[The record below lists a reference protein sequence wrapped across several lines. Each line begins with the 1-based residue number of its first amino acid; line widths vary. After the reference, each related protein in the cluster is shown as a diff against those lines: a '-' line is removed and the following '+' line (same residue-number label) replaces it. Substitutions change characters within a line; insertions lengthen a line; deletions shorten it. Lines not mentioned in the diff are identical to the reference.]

1 MANDSNELVCFWTD
15 LVFVQQY
22 CEDSGG
28 ETLFGTLTIDTS
40 ESVGASRA
48 YLSDGDW
55 ADPGFL
61 GSLPDPGDFP
71 PVDLRY
77 TSVNLADLDYYTIY
91 GSYGAEPQ
99 AGNVTYGGGAFYSST
114 TLSGI
119 TQSDTPGRFVY
130 SFMGDAPWNQN
141 DALRQQLFV
150 QTDSLYVLLD
160 SRTIEHDFTVTFYG
174 ADLLGYEP
182 AGASHY
188 YASVTSVS
196 GYTPVEDRLVY
207 NNSTVVVRTSDAD
220 RYGFVWSLD
229 SLLDSSITI
238 AGARS
243 TATQYSFTADMR
255 LYYPSPTPVIGTVE
269 DLFFYDALVFGDPGT
284 TVPPEETRMYE
295 PGELEVV
302 YIPDDGVARDPAPRV
317 GYCVRVSPQT
327 FLDRLADGGIYY
339 ADILSNTSS
348 ENWLYGT
355 LKINGQP
362 RGIIRIV
369 KYGGGDA

>member
-1 MANDSNELVCFWTD
+1 MTNDSNELVCFWTD

-28 ETLFGTLTIDTS
+28 ETLFGTLTVDTS
-40 ESVGASRA
+40 ESVGANRA

-55 ADPGFL
+55 ADPNFL

-71 PVDLRY
+71 PVDQRY

-91 GSYGAEPQ
+91 GSYGAAPQ

-119 TQSDTPGRFVY
+119 TQGDNPGRFTY
-130 SFMGDAPWNQN
+130 SFMGDAPWNRN
-141 DALRQQLFV
+141 DALLQQLFV

-160 SRTIEHDFTVTFYG
+160 SRTIEEDFTVTFYG

-196 GYTPVEDRLVY
+196 GHVPVGDKLVY
-207 NNSTVVVRTSDAD
+207 NNSTVVVRTPDAD
-220 RYGFVWSLD
+220 RYGFVWLPHYIND
-229 SLLDSSITI
+229 LEITI
-238 AGARS
+238 VGARS

-255 LYYPSPTPVIGTVE
+255 LYYPTPTPVIGTVE
-269 DLFFYDALVFGDPGT
+269 DLFFYDAGTFGDPGT

-295 PGELEVV
+295 PGRWKWSTSQTTALR
-302 YIPDDGVARDPAPRV
+302 ATPR
-317 GYCVRVSPQT
+317 RVSGT
-327 FLDRLADGGIYY
+327 ASGCRRRR
-339 ADILSNTSS
+339 SS
-348 ENWLYGT
+348 IGWRTAAFTTRTYS
-355 LKINGQP
+355 P
-362 RGIIRIV
+362 IRAAST
-369 KYGGGDA
+369 GCTGP